1 MIKLANGK
9 VYVTITEAAA
19 ILGVTEGRVSQF
31 LVDERLKA
39 NTKLV
44 GKKLLLKSEVL
55 EFKKN
60 RSTKPGRIPT
70 EH

>member
-44 GKKLLLKSEVL
+44 GKKLLLKSEVV
-55 EFKKN
+55 EFKKT